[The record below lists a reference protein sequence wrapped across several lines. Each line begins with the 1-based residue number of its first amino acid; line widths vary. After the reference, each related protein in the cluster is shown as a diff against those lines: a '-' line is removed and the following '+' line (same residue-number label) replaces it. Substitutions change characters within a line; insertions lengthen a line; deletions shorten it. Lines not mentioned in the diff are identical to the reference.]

1 MASELTITAMLA
13 FSKNNVEAKSA
24 QVAKQFDVS
33 GNDAIRR
40 TQIIGNSAEA
50 LDVGEIGTV
59 GYGMFIN
66 LGPTDSIS
74 IRIGSSG
81 ADVVKLNPNECALFR
96 LAASN
101 PYAVAS
107 GTASPVLDYMLVEN

>member
-1 MASELTITAMLA
+1 MANELTITAMLA
-13 FSKNNVEAKSA
+13 FAKSNVEVKAS
-24 QVAKQFDVS
+24 QVSKQFDVS
-33 GNDAIRR
+33 GGDTIHR

-50 LDVGEIGTV
+50 LDVGEMGTV

-66 LGPTDSIS
+66 RGPTDSIS
-74 IRIGSSG
+74 IRVGASG

-107 GTASPVLDYMLVEN
+107 GTAAPVLEYWLVEN